1 MGEGTVQSL
10 SLKMQT
16 HSEFNKS
23 RARRPY
29 WLLLAL
35 ALFFAGQIASASHWH
50 DAASNT
56 IDSDC
61 ALCVLSSATGAAIV
75 SDAFKVASIVLCTF
89 LVVHVARVFVSRR
102 AYSYRSRAPPL

>member
-1 MGEGTVQSL
+1 
-10 SLKMQT
+10 MQNLGGM
-16 HSEFNKS
+16 NKA

-50 DAASNT
+50 DVASST
-56 IDSDC
+56 IDNDC

-75 SDAFKVASIVLCTF
+75 SDAFNIASIVLCTF
-89 LVVHVARVFVSRR
+89 LVIHVARIFVSQR
-102 AYSYRSRAPPL
+102 AYSYNSRAPPL

>member
-1 MGEGTVQSL
+1 VQNL
-10 SLKMQT
+10 GDM
-16 HSEFNKS
+16 NKA
-23 RARRPY
+23 RACRPY

-56 IDSDC
+56 VDSDC
-61 ALCVLSSATGAAIV
+61 ALCALSSVAGAAIV
-75 SDAFKVASIVLCTF
+75 SDAINIASIVLCTF
-89 LVVHVARVFVSRR
+89 LVVHVARVFISQR